1 MLNVT
6 KKAAALLAAAR
17 EAEGGSPSA
26 GIRIRHGTSREQS
39 GSGTVAI
46 GFTVS
51 DEPQPDDEQFEQNG
65 LRFFVEEALIEPL
78 DGRTLD
84 VSDVGD
90 GPQLVFR

>member
-6 KKAAALLAAAR
+6 KKAAALLVAAKK
-17 EAEGGSPSA
+17 AEGGSASA
-26 GIRIRHGTSREQS
+26 GIRIRHGTTSEQS

-78 DGRTLD
+78 DGRILD
-84 VSDVGD
+84 VGDGGD

>member
-6 KKAAALLAAAR
+6 KKAAALLVAAK

-26 GIRIRHGTSREQS
+26 GIRIRQGTTPQP

-46 GFTVS
+46 GFTIS

-65 LRFFVEEALIEPL
+65 LRFFVEESLVEPL

-84 VSDVGD
+84 VNDVGD